1 MLHADRG
8 LLAYHRGHV
17 AEGRRLYGGAM
28 RVAKSN
34 KLRETHALALL
45 NYVRE
50 EARSNPISPVD
61 FGELRKAV
69 DVFPRATRGIAA
81 YFLKQGTSIYS
92 PIRLFRLQL
101 STREVASWSGCLVE

>member
-81 YFLKQGTSIYS
+81 YFLKQI
-92 PIRLFRLQL
+92 PQLQL
-101 STREVASWSGCLVE
+101 SPIVEIGRDPKPDRRQLN